1 MLSMTPDVSVIV
13 VTWNALDHIDSCLDA
28 VLGDGGE
35 GVELELVV
43 VDNASSDAT
52 VDHVR
57 MRYPSVCVVETGRN
71 GGMAAG
77 NNAGMAVATGRAFLL
92 LNSDAYLHAGALRTL
107 LDRLDAEPAGTVAAV
122 APRLQNVDGSPQRS
136 VRGFPTVWRYATEFL
151 YLRRLAPRSRV
162 FNAFYGGGVDLHQPG
177 RVDWVT
183 GACLLVPRDAVDA
196 VGVMD
201 EAYFMY
207 GEEVDWLLRM
217 RDVGREVCW
226 EPRAVATHVGGGSA
240 GSSWGALYQ
249 RQLANHVRV
258 MARCRGVRAGR
269 RTRRLLRASLLVRA
283 LAWRAGAVALPGD
296 RSRRRERAAAFA
308 EGART
313 IAAIDPAATA
323 EPVIP
328 SWPVLQRS
336 EGSSR

>member
-1 MLSMTPDVSVIV
+1 MAPDVSVIV
-13 VTWNALDHIDSCLDA
+13 VTWNALDLIDPCLDA

-35 GVELELVV
+35 GVDLEVIV
-43 VDNASSDAT
+43 VDNASTDDT
-52 VDHVR
+52 VNHVR
-57 MRYPSVCVVETGRN
+57 TRYPAVQVVETGRN

-77 NNAGMAVATGRAFLL
+77 NNAGMAVATGRSFLL

-107 LDRLDAEPAGTVAAV
+107 LERLDAEPAGTVAAV

-151 YLRRLAPRSRV
+151 YLRRLAPRSRA
-162 FNAFYGGGVDLHQPG
+162 FNAFYGGGVDLDQPQ

-217 RDVGREVCW
+217 RDAGRRVCW
-226 EPRAVATHVGGGSA
+226 EPRAIATHVGGGSA
-240 GSSWGALYQ
+240 RSSWGTLYQ

-258 MARCRGVRAGR
+258 MSRREGIRAGR
-269 RTRRLLRASLLVRA
+269 RTRRLLRTSLLARA
-283 LAWRAGAVALPGD
+283 LAWRAAAVALPGD
-296 RSRRRERAAAFA
+296 RAMRRERATAFA

-313 IAAIDPAATA
+313 IAAIDPAATTV
-323 EPVIP
+323 PVVP
-328 SWPVLQRS
+328 PWPHLQRDA
-336 EGSSR
+336 GSQR